1 MQPVL
6 IAFGLSLS
14 VALMS
19 AGIIVRLRRATQRE
33 AVLDRLRADPVL
45 SLNED
50 SRRSILRDARLS
62 EVSFINELLERIS
75 LVRVLERW
83 LVQARWK
90 VRADDVLLR
99 GVLLG
104 LAGVVSMQLIVGSTL
119 LGVGVGA
126 ALAVSPVMVLLMQ
139 RKRRFAAFDRQL
151 PDALTMMK
159 NSMQAG
165 YTMNKAMQ
173 VIAEEMAAPVGEEF
187 RDTVEEMRL
196 GVPLS
201 LAMNNLRR
209 RVENNNLDIFITA
222 VLIQFEVG
230 GSLTELLENVS
241 ETIRERFRME
251 GEVKSLT
258 AEGRISGIVVGVL
271 PIALMV
277 IISVMQPD
285 YLEPL
290 LATETGHKLLGVA
303 AVLEILGF
311 LAIRKVSRVNF

>member
-19 AGIIVRLRRATQRE
+19 AGIMVRLRRATQRE

-45 SLNED
+45 
-50 SRRSILRDARLS
+50 
-62 EVSFINELLERIS
+62 S

-99 GVLLG
+99 SVLMG
-104 LAGVVSMQLIVGSTL
+104 LTGVVSMQLTVGSTL

-126 ALAVSPVMVLLMQ
+126 ALAGSPVMILLMQ

-159 NSMQAG
+159 NSLQAG
-165 YTMNKAMQ
+165 YTLNKAMQ
-173 VIAEEMAAPVGEEF
+173 VIAEEMEAPVGEEF

-201 LAMNNLRR
+201 QAMNNLRR
-209 RVENNNLDIFITA
+209 RIENNNLDIFITA

-271 PIALMV
+271 PIALV
-277 IISVMQPD
+277 AIISVMQPD

-290 LATETGHKLLGVA
+290 LATETGHKLLGLA
-303 AVLEILGF
+303 AVLETLGF

>member
-99 GVLLG
+99 SVLLG
-104 LAGVVSMQLIVGSTL
+104 LAGVVSMQLMVGSTL

-126 ALAVSPVMVLLMQ
+126 ALAVSPVMILLMQ

-159 NSMQAG
+159 NSLQAG
-165 YTMNKAMQ
+165 YTLNKAMQ
-173 VIAEEMAAPVGEEF
+173 VIAEEMEAPVGEEF

-201 LAMNNLRR
+201 QAMNNLRR

-271 PIALMV
+271 PIALV
-277 IISVMQPD
+277 AIISVMQPD

-290 LATETGHKLLGVA
+290 LTTETGHKLRGVA
-303 AVLEILGF
+303 VVLETLGF

>member
-19 AGIIVRLRRATQRE
+19 AGIVVRLRRATQRE

-99 GVLLG
+99 SVLLG

-126 ALAVSPVMVLLMQ
+126 ALAGSPVMILLMQ
-139 RKRRFAAFDRQL
+139 RKRRFGAFDRQL

-159 NSMQAG
+159 NSLQAG
-165 YTMNKAMQ
+165 YTLNKAMQ
-173 VIAEEMAAPVGEEF
+173 VIAEEMEAPVGEEF

-196 GVPLS
+196 GLPLAQA
-201 LAMNNLRR
+201 LNNLRCR
-209 RVENNNLDIFITA
+209 IKNNNLEIFITA

-271 PIALMV
+271 PIALV
-277 IISVMQPD
+277 AIISLMQPD

-303 AVLEILGF
+303 AVLETLGF

>member
-19 AGIIVRLRRATQRE
+19 AGIMVRLRRATQRE

-99 GVLLG
+99 SVLMG
-104 LAGVVSMQLIVGSTL
+104 LTGVVSMQLTVGSTL

-126 ALAVSPVMVLLMQ
+126 ALAGSPVMILLMQ

-159 NSMQAG
+159 NSLQAG
-165 YTMNKAMQ
+165 YTLNKAMQ
-173 VIAEEMAAPVGEEF
+173 VIAEEMEAPVGEEF

-201 LAMNNLRR
+201 QAMNNLRR
-209 RVENNNLDIFITA
+209 RIENNNLDIFITA

-271 PIALMV
+271 PIALV
-277 IISVMQPD
+277 AIISVMQPD

-290 LATETGHKLLGVA
+290 LATETGHKLLGLA
-303 AVLEILGF
+303 AVLETLGF

>member
-50 SRRSILRDARLS
+50 SCRSILRDARLS

-99 GVLLG
+99 GVLVG

-126 ALAVSPVMVLLMQ
+126 VLAVSPVMILLTQ
-139 RKRRFAAFDRQL
+139 RKRRFTAFDRQL

-159 NSMQAG
+159 NSLQAG
-165 YTMNKAMQ
+165 YTLNKAMQ
-173 VIAEEMAAPVGEEF
+173 VIAEEMEAPVGEEF
-187 RDTVEEMRL
+187 SDTVEEMRL
-196 GVPLS
+196 GLPLAQ
-201 LAMNNLRR
+201 AMNNLRR

-271 PIALMV
+271 PIALV
-277 IISVMQPD
+277 AIISVMQPD

-290 LATETGHKLLGVA
+290 LATETGHKLLGIA
-303 AVLEILGF
+303 AVLETLGF

>member
-99 GVLLG
+99 SVLLG
-104 LAGVVSMQLIVGSTL
+104 LAGVVSMQLMVGSTL

-126 ALAVSPVMVLLMQ
+126 ALAVSPVMILLMQ

-159 NSMQAG
+159 NSLQAG
-165 YTMNKAMQ
+165 YTLNKAMQ
-173 VIAEEMAAPVGEEF
+173 VIAEEMEAPVGEEF

-201 LAMNNLRR
+201 QAMNNLRR

-271 PIALMV
+271 PIALV
-277 IISVMQPD
+277 AIISVMQPD

-303 AVLEILGF
+303 AVLETLGF

>member
-99 GVLLG
+99 SVLLG
-104 LAGVVSMQLIVGSTL
+104 LAGVVSMQLMVGSTL

-126 ALAVSPVMVLLMQ
+126 ALAVSPVMILLMQ

-159 NSMQAG
+159 NSLQAG
-165 YTMNKAMQ
+165 YTLNKAMQ
-173 VIAEEMAAPVGEEF
+173 VIAEEMEAPVGEEF

-201 LAMNNLRR
+201 QAMNNLRR

-271 PIALMV
+271 PIALV
-277 IISVMQPD
+277 AIISVMQPD

-290 LATETGHKLLGVA
+290 LTTETGHKLLGVA
-303 AVLEILGF
+303 VVLETLGF

>member
-99 GVLLG
+99 SVLLG
-104 LAGVVSMQLIVGSTL
+104 LAGVVSMQLMVGSTL

-126 ALAVSPVMVLLMQ
+126 ALAVSPVMILLMQ

-151 PDALTMMK
+151 PDALTMIK
-159 NSMQAG
+159 NSLQAG
-165 YTMNKAMQ
+165 YTLNKAMQ
-173 VIAEEMAAPVGEEF
+173 VIAEEMEAPVGEEF

-201 LAMNNLRR
+201 QAMNNLRR

-271 PIALMV
+271 PIALV
-277 IISVMQPD
+277 AIISVMQPD

-290 LATETGHKLLGVA
+290 LTTETGHKLLGVA
-303 AVLEILGF
+303 VVLETLGF

>member
-1 MQPVL
+1 VQPVL

-99 GVLLG
+99 SVLLG
-104 LAGVVSMQLIVGSTL
+104 LTGVVSMQLIAGSTL

-126 ALAVSPVMVLLMQ
+126 ALAGSPVMILLMQ

-159 NSMQAG
+159 NSLQAG
-165 YTMNKAMQ
+165 YTLNKAMQ
-173 VIAEEMAAPVGEEF
+173 VIAEEMEAPVGEEF

-196 GVPLS
+196 GLPLS
-201 LAMNNLRR
+201 QAMNNLRR

-258 AEGRISGIVVGVL
+258 AEGRISGVVVGVL
-271 PIALMV
+271 PIALV
-277 IISVMQPD
+277 AIISVMQPD

-290 LATETGHKLLGVA
+290 LATETGHKMLGVA
-303 AVLEILGF
+303 AVLETLGF

>member
-1 MQPVL
+1 VQPVL

-19 AGIIVRLRRATQRE
+19 AGIMVRLRRATQRE

-99 GVLLG
+99 SVLMG
-104 LAGVVSMQLIVGSTL
+104 LTGVVSMQLTVGSTL

-126 ALAVSPVMVLLMQ
+126 ALAGSPVMILLMQ

-159 NSMQAG
+159 NSLQAG
-165 YTMNKAMQ
+165 YTLNKAMQ
-173 VIAEEMAAPVGEEF
+173 VIAEEMEAPVGEEF

-201 LAMNNLRR
+201 QAMNNLRR
-209 RVENNNLDIFITA
+209 RIENNNLDIFITA

-271 PIALMV
+271 PIALV
-277 IISVMQPD
+277 AIISVMQPD

-290 LATETGHKLLGVA
+290 LATETGHKLLGLA
-303 AVLEILGF
+303 AVLETLGF

>member
-1 MQPVL
+1 
-6 IAFGLSLS
+6 
-14 VALMS
+14 MS

-99 GVLLG
+99 SVLLG
-104 LAGVVSMQLIVGSTL
+104 LTGVVSMQLMVGSTL
-119 LGVGVGA
+119 LGVGVGT
-126 ALAVSPVMVLLMQ
+126 ALAGSPVMILLMQ

-159 NSMQAG
+159 NSLQAG
-165 YTMNKAMQ
+165 YTLNKAMQ
-173 VIAEEMAAPVGEEF
+173 VIAEEMEAPVGEEF

-196 GVPLS
+196 GLPLAQ
-201 LAMNNLRR
+201 AMNNLRR

-271 PIALMV
+271 PIALV
-277 IISVMQPD
+277 AIISLMQPD

-303 AVLEILGF
+303 AVLETLGF

>member
-99 GVLLG
+99 SVLLG
-104 LAGVVSMQLIVGSTL
+104 LTGVVSMQLIAGSTL

-126 ALAVSPVMVLLMQ
+126 ALAGSPVMILLMQ

-159 NSMQAG
+159 NSLQAG
-165 YTMNKAMQ
+165 YTLNKAMQ
-173 VIAEEMAAPVGEEF
+173 VIAEEMEAPVGEEF

-196 GVPLS
+196 GLPLS
-201 LAMNNLRR
+201 QAMNNLRR

-258 AEGRISGIVVGVL
+258 AEGRISGVVVGVL
-271 PIALMV
+271 PIALV
-277 IISVMQPD
+277 AIISVMQPD

-290 LATETGHKLLGVA
+290 LATETGHKMLGVA
-303 AVLEILGF
+303 AVLETLGF

>member
-99 GVLLG
+99 SVLLG
-104 LAGVVSMQLIVGSTL
+104 LAGVVSMQLMVGSTL

-126 ALAVSPVMVLLMQ
+126 ALAVSPVMILLMQ

-159 NSMQAG
+159 NSLQAG
-165 YTMNKAMQ
+165 YTLNKAMQ
-173 VIAEEMAAPVGEEF
+173 VIAEEMEAPVGEEF

-201 LAMNNLRR
+201 QAMNNLRR

-271 PIALMV
+271 PIALVV

-290 LATETGHKLLGVA
+290 VATETGHKLLGVA
-303 AVLEILGF
+303 AVLETLGF

>member
-1 MQPVL
+1 MQPLL

-33 AVLDRLRADPVL
+33 AVFDRLRADPVL

-99 GVLLG
+99 SVLLG
-104 LAGVVSMQLIVGSTL
+104 LTGVVSMQLMVGSTL
-119 LGVGVGA
+119 LGVGVGT
-126 ALAVSPVMVLLMQ
+126 ALAGSPVMILLMQ

-159 NSMQAG
+159 NSLQAG
-165 YTMNKAMQ
+165 YTLNKAMQ
-173 VIAEEMAAPVGEEF
+173 VIAEEMEAPVGEEF

-196 GVPLS
+196 GLPLAQ
-201 LAMNNLRR
+201 AMNNLRR

-271 PIALMV
+271 PIALV
-277 IISVMQPD
+277 AIISLMQPD

-303 AVLEILGF
+303 AVLETLGF

>member
-1 MQPVL
+1 
-6 IAFGLSLS
+6 
-14 VALMS
+14 
-19 AGIIVRLRRATQRE
+19 
-33 AVLDRLRADPVL
+33 
-45 SLNED
+45 
-50 SRRSILRDARLS
+50 
-62 EVSFINELLERIS
+62 
-75 LVRVLERW
+75 
-83 LVQARWK
+83 
-90 VRADDVLLR
+90 
-99 GVLLG
+99 
-104 LAGVVSMQLIVGSTL
+104 
-119 LGVGVGA
+119 VGA
-126 ALAVSPVMVLLMQ
+126 ALAVSPVMILLMQ

-151 PDALTMMK
+151 PDALTMIK
-159 NSMQAG
+159 NSLQAG
-165 YTMNKAMQ
+165 YTLNKAMQ
-173 VIAEEMAAPVGEEF
+173 VIAEEMEAPVGEEF

-201 LAMNNLRR
+201 QAMNNLRR

-271 PIALMV
+271 PIALV
-277 IISVMQPD
+277 AIISVMQPD

-290 LATETGHKLLGVA
+290 LTTETGHKLLGVA
-303 AVLEILGF
+303 VVLETLGF